1 MLRGK
6 VEIGIVPNSIP
17 NGGVGKN
24 KTLSCHNP
32 LPDQINNVT
41 AERYKLLAFSR

>member
-6 VEIGIVPNSIP
+6 VEIAVNSIP

-24 KTLSCHNP
+24 KTISCHNP
-32 LPDQINNVT
+32 LPDQINNVQPKDT
-41 AERYKLLAFSR
+41 NYWFYR